1 MRVLVTRPLGDA
13 EETAR
18 RLAAIGHEA
27 IVAPL
32 LEVHFR
38 DGPEVRLE
46 GVQGILVTSANGARA
61 IARRTLRRDVPVFA
75 VGRQTAEV
83 ARQEKFSD
91 VRNADGDGAAL
102 ARAVSLWVRPGGGAL
117 LHASGAE
124 AEGRLAAELEA
135 NGFRVLRQTLY
146 DVAAAPALPAN
157 AAAGLA
163 SGRVDAALFFSA
175 RSARVFCDCVIAAGL
190 RDAIP
195 GVVAVAISATTREAL
210 KTLDFREVR
219 VASAPNQDALLALL
233 G

>member
-13 EETAR
+13 QETAR
-18 RLAAIGHEA
+18 RLVGLGHEA

-32 LEVHFR
+32 LEVQFH
-38 DGPEVRLE
+38 DGPEVGLE
-46 GVQGILVTSANGARA
+46 GVQGIVVTSANGARA
-61 IARRTLRRDVPVFA
+61 IARRTARRDIPVFA

-83 ARQEKFSD
+83 ARQARFSD

-124 AEGRLAAELEA
+124 AEGRLAADLEA
-135 NGFRVLRQTLY
+135 NGFHVLRETLY
-146 DVAAAPALPAN
+146 AVAAAPAMPPDATE
-157 AAAGLA
+157 ALA

-175 RSARVFCDCVIAAGL
+175 RSARVFCDCVIAAGMK
-190 RDAIP
+190 DAIP
-195 GVVAVAISATTREAL
+195 GVVGVAISAATAEAL
-210 KTLDFREVR
+210 KTLNFREVR